1 MLSSSIHY
9 FGSPRCILMN
19 GIYYY
24 LIAFFIIWTASLLFR
39 NWLSGHG
46 FEINFPVIMW
56 KTDRLR
62 GIISKISNFSPTFW
76 KWYMNV
82 GIVVCYIGMFAMSWI
97 LLSSIQTALEAPSVS
112 IVLPGVEIPGS
123 PIYVP
128 FLSGFIALATVL
140 IVHEFSHGIQAVGEK
155 IPIKS
160 VGLLLVAILPGA
172 FVEPDEE
179 ELKKSSRISRLRVYG
194 AGTMANI
201 TLALIALL
209 VVSGISYEIPELFDE
224 NGIEISR
231 IVGDSPSEGILKQ
244 GMVIE
249 SIDGNKIN
257 DSQSYMNIVSSFSPG
272 DNITVQTDQGS
283 YNVVLGKNPN
293 NESVGF
299 FGIQASKH
307 FELKDNSLGELPWAL
322 FTLAEIFQWVF
333 TLNLGIG
340 LFNILPIKPLD
351 GGYMLEI
358 LLSYRLSERHYK
370 PIVNA
375 VSAIFALV
383 IVFSLVAGFL

>member
-1 MLSSSIHY
+1 
-9 FGSPRCILMN
+9 MN

-24 LIAFFIIWTASLLFR
+24 LIAFFIIWILALTLKSKLT
-39 NWLSGHG
+39 NHG
-46 FEINFPVIMW
+46 FEINFPIIMW
-56 KTDRLR
+56 KTDKLR

-82 GIVVCYIGMFAMSWI
+82 GIVVCYIGMVAMAWI
-97 LLSSIQTALEAPSVS
+97 LLSSLQTVFDTPSVS

-172 FVEPDEE
+172 FVEPDED
-179 ELKKSSRISRLRVYG
+179 ELKKASRISRLRVYG

-209 VVSGISYEIPELFDE
+209 IVSGISYEIPALFDE
-224 NGIEISR
+224 DGIEISR

-257 DSQSYMNIVSSFSPG
+257 NSQNYIDIVSSFSPG
-272 DNITVQTDQGS
+272 DNVTVQTDQGN

-307 FELKDNSLGELPWAL
+307 FELKDNSMGDLPWAL
-322 FTLAEIFQWVF
+322 FTLAEIFQWIF

-358 LLSYRLSERHYK
+358 LLSYKLSENQYK
-370 PIVNA
+370 PIVNSLSA
-375 VSAIFALV
+375 VFAIV
-383 IVFSLVAGFL
+383 IVFSIVAGFI